1 MTVLGGTALAGV
13 LSGAN
18 GGNGGSP
25 NGGGLLGGLFGGG
38 NNNTC
43 YVTEK
48 EFYQNQLADTNIMYQ
63 NLMNTNSALC
73 ELSQR
78 VASDEVSIAKNFE
91 IAALNSEW
99 QQKMNDKQFACVDE
113 KMQWMDKFM
122 KAYVDSATCD
132 FIKAKHY
139 LSPSDLADPYT
150 NTSQAIVS
158 VPTYQFT
165 TTACAGN
172 YCNPYFVSGTAYAN
186 GPAYT
191 NNGCGCNGGES
202 NLITLCHT
210 CHKALHSGKIS
221 LKLEG
226 KVKGNLKY
234 ATQMDS
240 IRKQLFRIYPEAIE
254 TFGYITKANRLKLG
268 VDKEH
273 FYDACVIATHG
284 NKFSVRCNL
293 YKKKCVSD
301 GDFQQTKGV
310 RSEQR
315 IPTCKI
321 QGFRKFDKVRYFGK
335 EYFIKGRLSTGY
347 AILMDIDGNKSDFSY
362 MPKGFKTP
370 KIINLKRLEARSS
383 WIVIFK

>member
-1 MTVLGGTALAGV
+1 MEIDGKKVASTGTTALGIIGTVLGGTALAGQ
-13 LSGAN
+13 LGAN
-18 GGNGGSP
+18 GGSGGSP

-38 NNNTC
+38 NNNIC

-99 QQKMNDKQFACVDE
+99 QQKMNDKQFTCVDE

-122 KAYVDSATCD
+122 KAYVDSVTCD

-165 TTACAGN
+165 TTACAAN

-191 NNGCGCNGGES
+191 NTGCGCNGG
-202 NLITLCHT
+202 L
-210 CHKALHSGKIS
+210 
-221 LKLEG
+221 
-226 KVKGNLKY
+226 
-234 ATQMDS
+234 
-240 IRKQLFRIYPEAIE
+240 
-254 TFGYITKANRLKLG
+254 TF
-268 VDKEH
+268 
-273 FYDACVIATHG
+273 
-284 NKFSVRCNL
+284 
-293 YKKKCVSD
+293 
-301 GDFQQTKGV
+301 
-310 RSEQR
+310 
-315 IPTCKI
+315 
-321 QGFRKFDKVRYFGK
+321 
-335 EYFIKGRLSTGY
+335 
-347 AILMDIDGNKSDFSY
+347 
-362 MPKGFKTP
+362 
-370 KIINLKRLEARSS
+370 
-383 WIVIFK
+383 

>member
-1 MTVLGGTALAGV
+1 MEIDGKKVASTGTTALGIVGTVLGGTALAGV
-13 LSGAN
+13 L

-43 YVTEK
+43 YITEK

-78 VASDEVSIAKNFE
+78 VASDEISIAKNFE

-99 QQKMNDKQFACVDE
+99 QQKINDKQFTCVDE

-172 YCNPYFVSGTAYAN
+172 YYNPYFVNGTAYAN

-191 NNGCGCNGGES
+191 NTGCGCNGG
-202 NLITLCHT
+202 L
-210 CHKALHSGKIS
+210 
-221 LKLEG
+221 
-226 KVKGNLKY
+226 
-234 ATQMDS
+234 
-240 IRKQLFRIYPEAIE
+240 
-254 TFGYITKANRLKLG
+254 TF
-268 VDKEH
+268 
-273 FYDACVIATHG
+273 
-284 NKFSVRCNL
+284 
-293 YKKKCVSD
+293 
-301 GDFQQTKGV
+301 
-310 RSEQR
+310 
-315 IPTCKI
+315 
-321 QGFRKFDKVRYFGK
+321 
-335 EYFIKGRLSTGY
+335 
-347 AILMDIDGNKSDFSY
+347 
-362 MPKGFKTP
+362 
-370 KIINLKRLEARSS
+370 
-383 WIVIFK
+383 

>member
-150 NTSQAIVS
+150 NTSQAIGYSQSQRLMYCMYDDVKKIVRVLS
-158 VPTYQFT
+158 PLAPTDY
-165 TTACAGN
+165 
-172 YCNPYFVSGTAYAN
+172 Y
-186 GPAYT
+186 
-191 NNGCGCNGGES
+191 
-202 NLITLCHT
+202 I
-210 CHKALHSGKIS
+210 
-221 LKLEG
+221 EG
-226 KVKGNLKY
+226 WL
-234 ATQMDS
+234 T
-240 IRKQLFRIYPEAIE
+240 
-254 TFGYITKANRLKLG
+254 
-268 VDKEH
+268 
-273 FYDACVIATHG
+273 
-284 NKFSVRCNL
+284 
-293 YKKKCVSD
+293 
-301 GDFQQTKGV
+301 
-310 RSEQR
+310 
-315 IPTCKI
+315 
-321 QGFRKFDKVRYFGK
+321 
-335 EYFIKGRLSTGY
+335 
-347 AILMDIDGNKSDFSY
+347 
-362 MPKGFKTP
+362 
-370 KIINLKRLEARSS
+370 
-383 WIVIFK
+383 